1 MDKSNSK
8 ANELDEGDEDTA
20 KPGAN
25 IPKTPVS
32 LLQELYVRKG
42 ITPKY
47 DLVQIEGAVH
57 EPTFKY
63 RVTVGDLVSTGCGQ
77 SKKKAK
83 HCAAKAMIEKLKELS
98 SSQTGSG
105 VSSAVSK
112 VVADVPSLEVVDM
125 LSPYDDGIAGNP
137 VGKPIS
143 LYLKDNLNTR
153 GEIAQMVRR
162 LLCIR
167 RTRVQIQPSA

>member
-1 MDKSNSK
+1 MSSK
-8 ANELDEGDEDTA
+8 TSGKDEVEKEAA

-32 LLQELYVRKG
+32 ILQELSCKNNFQ
-42 ITPKY
+42 IKY

-83 HCAAKAMIEKLKELS
+83 HSAAKAMIEKLKTLS
-98 SSQTGSG
+98 TSQNG
-105 VSSAVSK
+105 SSAMSK
-112 VVADVPSLEVVDM
+112 VVADVPSLQVAEM
-125 LSPYDDGIAGNP
+125 ISPYDDGISGNP
-137 VGKPIS
+137 VGKLSIK
-143 LYLKDNLNTR
+143 KDSPELP
-153 GEIAQMVRR
+153 
-162 LLCIR
+162 CY
-167 RTRVQIQPSA
+167 

>member
-1 MDKSNSK
+1 MDLNTSKNSDK
-8 ANELDEGDEDTA
+8 DEGEEETNS

-32 LLQELYVRKG
+32 ILQELYVRKG

-83 HCAAKAMIEKLKELS
+83 HSAAKAMIEKLKALS
-98 SSQTGSG
+98 TSQTGPG
-105 VSSAVSK
+105 VSTAVSK
-112 VVADVPSLEVVDM
+112 VAADVPSLEVTEM
-125 LSPYDDGIAGNP
+125 ISPYDDGIAGNP
-137 VGKPIS
+137 VG
-143 LYLKDNLNTR
+143 
-153 GEIAQMVRR
+153 MF
-162 LLCIR
+162 
-167 RTRVQIQPSA
+167 

>member
-1 MDKSNSK
+1 MNSLQLTTSKMHRVNSDKDD
-8 ANELDEGDEDTA
+8 LDKEP

-32 LLQELYVRKG
+32 ILQELSCKTNFQ
-42 ITPKY
+42 IKY

-83 HCAAKAMIEKLKELS
+83 HAAAKAMIDMLKSLS
-98 SSQTGSG
+98 TSQTGSP
-105 VSSAVSK
+105 SPSISK
-112 VVADVPSLEVVDM
+112 VVANVPSLQATEM
-125 LSPYDDGIAGNP
+125 ISPYDDGISGNP
-137 VGKPIS
+137 VGKVVIIS
-143 LYLKDNLNTR
+143 FKVFSPHNR
-153 GEIAQMVRR
+153 Q
-162 LLCIR
+162 
-167 RTRVQIQPSA
+167 

>member
-1 MDKSNSK
+1 MDLNTSKNSDK
-8 ANELDEGDEDTA
+8 DEGEEETNS

-32 LLQELYVRKG
+32 ILQELYVRKG

-83 HCAAKAMIEKLKELS
+83 HSAAKAMIEKLKALS
-98 SSQTGSG
+98 TSQTGPG
-105 VSSAVSK
+105 VSTAVSK
-112 VVADVPSLEVVDM
+112 VAADVPSLEVTEM
-125 LSPYDDGIAGNP
+125 ISPYDDGIAGNP
-137 VGKPIS
+137 VGMF
-143 LYLKDNLNTR
+143 L
-153 GEIAQMVRR
+153 
-162 LLCIR
+162 
-167 RTRVQIQPSA
+167 

>member
-1 MDKSNSK
+1 MIQLSPKMDLNNSK
-8 ANELDEGDEDTA
+8 LSEGDEGEEESS

-83 HCAAKAMIEKLKELS
+83 HSAAKAMIEKLKALS
-98 SSQTGSG
+98 TTTGPG
-105 VSSAVSK
+105 VSTAVTK
-112 VVADVPSLEVVDM
+112 VAADVPSLEVAEM
-125 LSPYDDGIAGNP
+125 ISPYDDGIAGNP
-137 VGKPIS
+137 VGKPA
-143 LYLKDNLNTR
+143 Y
-153 GEIAQMVRR
+153 
-162 LLCIR
+162 
-167 RTRVQIQPSA
+167 

>member
-1 MDKSNSK
+1 MDASNSK
-8 ANELDEGDEDTA
+8 ASEPDDADEENV

-83 HCAAKAMIEKLKELS
+83 HSAAKGMIEKLKELS
-98 SSQTGSG
+98 ASQTSSG
-105 VSSAVSK
+105 ISTAVSK

-137 VGKPIS
+137 VG
-143 LYLKDNLNTR
+143 
-153 GEIAQMVRR
+153 
-162 LLCIR
+162 
-167 RTRVQIQPSA
+167 

>member
-1 MDKSNSK
+1 MHRSNSDK
-8 ANELDEGDEDTA
+8 EDLDKEQ

-32 LLQELYVRKG
+32 ILQELSCKTNFQ
-42 ITPKY
+42 IKY

-83 HCAAKAMIEKLKELS
+83 HSAAKAMIDMLKSLSTSQTVS
-98 SSQTGSG
+98 SSM
-105 VSSAVSK
+105 SK
-112 VVADVPSLEVVDM
+112 VVADVPALQATEM
-125 LSPYDDGIAGNP
+125 ISPYDDGISGNP
-137 VGKPIS
+137 VGNVV
-143 LYLKDNLNTR
+143 Y
-153 GEIAQMVRR
+153 
-162 LLCIR
+162 
-167 RTRVQIQPSA
+167 SAKGGIVF